1 MNPSV
6 PVPRRLTIEDYD
18 AVIALWQR
26 SGLTSI
32 RPAGRDSREA
42 FAKQLAGG
50 QIVIGLE
57 EADRLIG
64 VVVATHDTR
73 KGWINRLAIDPDFR
87 RRGYAQRLV
96 EAAEAGLRALGLTL
110 IAALIEDDNDASL
123 ALFKRLG
130 YAVHTDIYYVSKR
143 DSSEA

>member
-1 MNPSV
+1 V
-6 PVPRRLTIEDYD
+6 IRRLTIEDYD

-26 SGLTSI
+26 SGLTSL

-42 FAKQLAGG
+42 FARQLAGG
-50 QIVIGLE
+50 QIAIGLE

-87 RRGYAQRLV
+87 RRGYARQLV
-96 EAAEAGLRALGLTL
+96 QAAEAALREAGLML

>member
-1 MNPSV
+1 MPDI
-6 PVPRRLTIEDYD
+6 RRLTIEDYD

-26 SGLTSI
+26 SGLTSL
-32 RPAGRDSREA
+32 RPVGRDSREA

-50 QIVIGLE
+50 QIAIGLE
-57 EADRLIG
+57 EDDRLIG

-96 EAAEAGLRALGLTL
+96 EAAEAALRESGLTL

>member
-26 SGLTSI
+26 SGLTSL

-96 EAAEAGLRALGLTL
+96 EAAEAGLRELGLTL

>member
-87 RRGYAQRLV
+87 RCGYGQRLV
-96 EAAEAGLRALGLTL
+96 TAAEAALRELGLTL
-110 IAALIEDDNDASL
+110 IAALIEDGNDASL

>member
-1 MNPSV
+1 MNLSAPLI
-6 PVPRRLTIEDYD
+6 RRLTIEDYD

-26 SGLTSI
+26 AGLTSL

-50 QIVIGLE
+50 QIAIGLE
-57 EADRLIG
+57 EDDRLIG

-96 EAAEAGLRALGLTL
+96 EAAEAALRESGLTL
-110 IAALIEDDNDASL
+110 IAALIEGDNDASL

>member
-32 RPAGRDSREA
+32 RPVGRDSREA

-87 RRGYAQRLV
+87 RRGYAQQLV
-96 EAAEAGLRALGLTL
+96 RAAEAELRELGLTL

-143 DSSEA
+143 DSCEA

>member
-1 MNPSV
+1 MPDI
-6 PVPRRLTIEDYD
+6 RRLTIEDYD

-26 SGLTSI
+26 SGLTSL

-50 QIVIGLE
+50 QIAIGLE
-57 EADRLIG
+57 EDDRLIG

-96 EAAEAGLRALGLTL
+96 EAAEAALRESGLTL